1 VRFRSSL
8 RRYALAVLV
17 GAPALASAQPATPV
31 ANDEPTLHR
40 AQLRI
45 GYENTTLPGRERMGL
60 TGTSYLIQGL
70 PGLYVG
76 PGVYGAVTGQRGGLF
91 VVGAEAAWRQRLW
104 RSLGLE
110 AGLYVGGGGGA
121 AAPVGGGLMLRPH
134 ADLLWDFGGW
144 QAGLSYSRVRFPS
157 GDIDSSQ
164 WGLVWSLDTGFDTL
178 RPDAGMT
185 NGRSRRSGMG
195 FDRVMGVSTAYLPSD
210 GARLRSG
217 AKMSRRVGLVGARFE
232 TFVNPALYWGI
243 ETAGAASG
251 GVGGY
256 AELLGSIGAE
266 TAVWGNTLTIGA
278 RAALGMGGGGDVA
291 TGGGA
296 LGKAGAYAA
305 MELAPGVA
313 LALEG
318 GLVRTRRADFQ
329 ARYAALSLSL
339 DLDHRGRP
347 SARDSV
353 VRTEWIGGIEQ
364 YEAARRDGSERS
376 LRNVVLKVN
385 RYVSESVYITGQ
397 ARSAYDG
404 GAGGYTVGLIGAG
417 WHGPRWRGV
426 STGAEFVIGAG
437 GGGGVDSGGGA
448 LIEPNAFV
456 AFDLGSDWSARL
468 GAGYIRV
475 SDGRLSSP
483 TWELSLAYS
492 FGVQGRP

>member
-1 VRFRSSL
+1 MSLL
-8 RRYALAVLV
+8 RRYALAASV
-17 GAPALASAQPATPV
+17 GVPALAAAQPATPT
-31 ANDEPTLHR
+31 ADDEATLHH
-40 AQLRI
+40 AQLRV
-45 GYENTTLPGRERMGL
+45 GYENTTLPGQERMGL
-60 TGTSYLIQGL
+60 TGASYLIEGL

-76 PGVYGAVTGQRGGLF
+76 PAVYGALTGQRGGLF
-91 VVGAEAAWRQRLW
+91 VVGAEAQWRQRLW

-121 AAPVGGGLMLRPH
+121 AAPVGGGLMVRPH

-144 QAGLSYSRVRFPS
+144 RAGISYSRVRFP
-157 GDIDSSQ
+157 GGEIDSSQ
-164 WGLVWSLDTGFDTL
+164 WGLVWSLNTGFDTL
-178 RPDAGMT
+178 RPDAGTT

-195 FDRVMGVSTAYLPSD
+195 FDRVLGVGTAYLPSD

-217 AKMSRRVGLVGARFE
+217 GRMSQHVGLVGARFE
-232 TFVNPALYWGI
+232 TFVTPLLYWGI

-256 AELLGSIGAE
+256 AELLGSVGAE
-266 TAVWGNTLTIGA
+266 TAVWGDTLTVGA
-278 RAALGMGGGGDVA
+278 RAALGMGGGGDVS

-296 LGKAGAYAA
+296 LGKGGVYVA
-305 MELAPGVA
+305 MQLAPGVA

-318 GLVRTRRADFQ
+318 GLVRTHGADFQ
-329 ARYAALSLSL
+329 ARYAALSLNL

-347 SARDSV
+347 SPRDSV

-385 RYVSESVYITGQ
+385 RYVGESVYITGQ

-404 GAGGYTVGLIGAG
+404 DAGGYTVGLIGVG
-417 WHGPRWRGV
+417 WHGPRWRGMSAGV
-426 STGAEFVIGAG
+426 ELVVGAG

-456 AFDLGSDWSARL
+456 ALDLGSDWSARL

-475 SDGRLSSP
+475 SDGRLTSP

>member
-1 VRFRSSL
+1 MSLL
-8 RRYALAVLV
+8 RRYALAASV
-17 GAPALASAQPATPV
+17 GVPALAAAQPATPT
-31 ANDEPTLHR
+31 ADDQPTLHH
-40 AQLRI
+40 AQLRV

-60 TGTSYLIQGL
+60 TGASYLIEGL

-76 PGVYGAVTGQRGGLF
+76 PAVYGALTGQRGGLF
-91 VVGAEAAWRQRLW
+91 VVGAEAEWRQRLW

-121 AAPVGGGLMLRPH
+121 AAPVGGGLMVRPH

-144 QAGLSYSRVRFPS
+144 RAGLSYSRVRFPG

-164 WGLVWSLDTGFDTL
+164 WGLVWSLDTGFETL
-178 RPDAGMT
+178 RPDAGTT

-195 FDRVMGVSTAYLPSD
+195 FDRVLGVGTAYLPSD
-210 GARLRSG
+210 GAQLRSG
-217 AKMSRRVGLVGARFE
+217 GRMRQRVGLVGARFE
-232 TFVNPALYWGI
+232 TFVTPLLYWGI

-256 AELLGSIGAE
+256 AELLGSVGAE
-266 TAVWGNTLTIGA
+266 TAVWGDTLTVGA
-278 RAALGMGGGGDVA
+278 RAALGMGGGGDVS

-296 LGKAGAYAA
+296 LGKGGVYVA
-305 MELAPGVA
+305 MQLAPGVA

-318 GLVRTRRADFQ
+318 GLVRTHGADFQ
-329 ARYAALSLSL
+329 ARYAALSLNL
-339 DLDHRGRP
+339 DLDHHGRP
-347 SARDSV
+347 SPRDSV
-353 VRTEWIGGIEQ
+353 MRTEWIGGIEQ
-364 YEAARRDGSERS
+364 YEAARRDGSERN

-385 RYVSESVYITGQ
+385 RYVGESVYITGQ

-404 GAGGYTVGLIGAG
+404 GAGGYTVGLIGVG
-417 WHGPRWRGV
+417 WHGPRWRGMSAGV
-426 STGAEFVIGAG
+426 ELAVGAG

-456 AFDLGSDWSARL
+456 ALDLGSDWSARL

-475 SDGRLSSP
+475 SDGRLTSP

>member
-1 VRFRSSL
+1 
-8 RRYALAVLV
+8 
-17 GAPALASAQPATPV
+17 
-31 ANDEPTLHR
+31 
-40 AQLRI
+40 
-45 GYENTTLPGRERMGL
+45 MGL
-60 TGTSYLIQGL
+60 TGASYLIEGL

-76 PGVYGAVTGQRGGLF
+76 PAVYGALTGQRGGLF
-91 VVGAEAAWRQRLW
+91 VVGAEAEWRQRLW

-121 AAPVGGGLMLRPH
+121 AAPVGGGLMVRPH

-144 QAGLSYSRVRFPS
+144 RAGLSYSRVRFPG

-164 WGLVWSLDTGFDTL
+164 WGLVWSLDTGFETL
-178 RPDAGMT
+178 RPDAGTT

-195 FDRVMGVSTAYLPSD
+195 FDRVLGVGTAYLPSD
-210 GARLRSG
+210 GAQLRSG
-217 AKMSRRVGLVGARFE
+217 GRMRQRVGLVGARFE
-232 TFVNPALYWGI
+232 TFVTPLLYWGI

-256 AELLGSIGAE
+256 AELLGSVGAE
-266 TAVWGNTLTIGA
+266 TAVWGDTLTVGA
-278 RAALGMGGGGDVA
+278 RAALGMGGGGDVS

-296 LGKAGAYAA
+296 LGKGGVYVA
-305 MELAPGVA
+305 MQLAPGVA

-318 GLVRTRRADFQ
+318 GLVRTHGADFQ
-329 ARYAALSLSL
+329 ARYAALSLNL
-339 DLDHRGRP
+339 DLDHHGRP
-347 SARDSV
+347 SPRDSV
-353 VRTEWIGGIEQ
+353 MRTEWIGGIEQ
-364 YEAARRDGSERS
+364 YEAARRDGSERN

-385 RYVSESVYITGQ
+385 RYVGESVYITGQ

-404 GAGGYTVGLIGAG
+404 GAGGYTVGLIGVG
-417 WHGPRWRGV
+417 WHGPRWRGMSAGV
-426 STGAEFVIGAG
+426 ELAVGAG

-456 AFDLGSDWSARL
+456 ALDLGSDWSARL

-475 SDGRLSSP
+475 SDGRLTSP